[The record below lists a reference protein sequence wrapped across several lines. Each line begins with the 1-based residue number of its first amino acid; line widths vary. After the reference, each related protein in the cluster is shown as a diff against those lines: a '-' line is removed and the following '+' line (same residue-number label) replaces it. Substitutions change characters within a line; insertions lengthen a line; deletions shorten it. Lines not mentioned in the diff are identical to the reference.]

1 MQLGQAMQLEQ
12 AMQLGQAV
20 RLRRAMQ
27 LGQAPLAGS
36 SPGVAELRVSDLRLA
51 SLSMRL
57 TKGLRSSVRCL
68 QVAFCRRQPEALS

>member
-1 MQLGQAMQLEQ
+1 
-12 AMQLGQAV
+12 
-20 RLRRAMQ
+20 MQ